1 MHIVTNNKWDKVLE
15 EEYNKDY
22 FYNLVKKVE
31 TEYNNPNKEIF
42 PSKSKIFRA
51 LVLTDYDD
59 VKVVI
64 LGQDPYHGKGQANGL
79 AFAVNSGVPLPP
91 SELNI
96 YKELKDD
103 LGIEISRNGDLT
115 SWAKQGVLLLN
126 TVLTVEKDKAFSH
139 RDFGWERFTDAIIE
153 KLNEREKPIIFVL
166 WGRAATD
173 KAKLITNKNHYIIS
187 SAHPSPLSANRGFFG
202 SKPFSKINSQ
212 LIKYHEKPID
222 FALPKSTLN

>member
-96 YKELKDD
+96 YKELKAD

-126 TVLTVEKDKAFSH
+126 TVLTVEKY
-139 RDFGWERFTDAIIE
+139 
-153 KLNEREKPIIFVL
+153 KLFLIVILVGNVL
-166 WGRAATD
+166 LMLLLR
-173 KAKLITNKNHYIIS
+173 S
-187 SAHPSPLSANRGFFG
+187 
-202 SKPFSKINSQ
+202 
-212 LIKYHEKPID
+212 
-222 FALPKSTLN
+222 